1 MLKRN
6 EFLWFFFNKGF
17 GAKCKPTELALNF
30 IQKQYF
36 GEKKHISPSF
46 QSNSVNQEKVAFKI
60 FKILKFLRVP
70 SDLKLPYPYP

>member
-6 EFLWFFFNKGF
+6 EFLFFFSKGF

-36 GEKKHISPSF
+36 GEKKTHF
-46 QSNSVNQEKVAFKI
+46 TFFSVEHREPGKVAFKI

-70 SDLKLPYPYP
+70 